1 MRSIVLISAFCC
13 QLVWCYGLPGAQQ
26 VGAFAY
32 QDSAGHRYG
41 GTYGL
46 KDGKIV
52 EAEGNFPPNFQVN
65 NFHEWDYFAPEYF
78 KNLENLLQETFNSN
92 LEHQRLALNA
102 AKKAFDLTSNQAA
115 FIPNFNYRFPG
126 FMEFPDFGAF
136 PGPSAFPTPHFNNGN
151 DYSAFASA
159 AAIPGVNR
167 QVAAINPENPAVP
180 NVDTFNRNADSRSP
194 GAGNFMSV
202 SSSSYSSSSNVNGE
216 VKNSRGAETVV
227 NDNGRVTR
235 YKVQS

>member
-78 KNLENLLQETFNSN
+78 KNLENLLQE
-92 LEHQRLALNA
+92 
-102 AKKAFDLTSNQAA
+102 
-115 FIPNFNYRFPG
+115 FPG

-180 NVDTFNRNADSRSP
+180 NVDTVNRYADSRSAP